1 MAEKGSQ
8 NFLERMQRIDRRIL
22 FGLIFA
28 SVIFP
33 LFLPLSLPVPVTP
46 ETQTFFDAVEAL
58 PDSSIVMLPFDFWP
72 STLAETEPMA
82 IVGLRHLMRKHCY
95 VVGLS
100 NVGMGGPSIAD
111 RVLDSIGSE
120 FGRTYGVDYVNLGY
134 KPDYRAVMLGMGT
147 RISDIFPTD
156 HRGTP
161 LNELPLMQRVPNYD
175 SVTFIFVVSDN
186 VAVDYWVGLVNAR
199 FGVPMGAGVTA
210 VMAPKSLSFVQAGQ
224 LVGLLGGMK
233 GCAEYENLLGYPD
246 RAIRGMDSQSMIH
259 LLIVIFIVLG
269 NIGYFAS
276 KRRSR
281 TAAAERQVEG

>member
-1 MAEKGSQ
+1 
-8 NFLERMQRIDRRIL
+8 MQRIDRRVL
-22 FGLIFA
+22 YALIFA
-28 SVIFP
+28 SVIVP
-33 LFLPLSLPVPVTP
+33 LFLPLRLPVSVTP
-46 ETQTFFDAVEAL
+46 ETKEFFDAVEAL

-82 IVGLRHLMRKHCY
+82 VVGLRHLFGKHCY

-111 RVLDSIGSE
+111 RLLDSIGGE

-134 KPDYRAVMLGMGT
+134 KANYQAVMLGMGT
-147 RISDIFPTD
+147 RIKDIFPTD

-161 LNELPLMQRVPNYD
+161 LDEIPLMRRVPNYD
-175 SVTFIFVVSDN
+175 SVAFIFVVSDN

-210 VMAPKSLSFVQAGQ
+210 VMAPKSLSFVHARQ

-233 GCAEYENLLGYPD
+233 GCAEYERLLGRPA
-246 RAIRGMDSQSMIH
+246 RAVRGMDSQSIIH
-259 LLIVIFIVLG
+259 LLIVAFIIMG
-269 NIGYFAS
+269 NVGYLWA
-276 KRRSR
+276 RAGHR
-281 TAAAERQVEG
+281 GN